1 MKRANAFAR
10 FAGLPVR
17 ASLRSALDIRSRPP
31 FTPSQ
36 RSGSGSHEREE
47 WPTHG
52 SRVSSLSCEVI
63 SCASVRPAR
72 FVVATPSPT

>member
-1 MKRANAFAR
+1 MKRANALAR

-17 ASLRSALDIRSRPP
+17 LSDRSALDMRRRPA

-47 WPTHG
+47 WPTQG
-52 SRVSSLSCEVI
+52 SRVSPFSCEVI

>member
-1 MKRANAFAR
+1 MKRPKALALL
-10 FAGLPVR
+10 AGLPVR
-17 ASLRSALDIRSRPP
+17 SSVRSELVISSRPP
-31 FTPSQ
+31 FTPSHL
-36 RSGSGSHEREE
+36 SGSGSHRRDV

-52 SRVSSLSCEVI
+52 SRVSSLSCDVI